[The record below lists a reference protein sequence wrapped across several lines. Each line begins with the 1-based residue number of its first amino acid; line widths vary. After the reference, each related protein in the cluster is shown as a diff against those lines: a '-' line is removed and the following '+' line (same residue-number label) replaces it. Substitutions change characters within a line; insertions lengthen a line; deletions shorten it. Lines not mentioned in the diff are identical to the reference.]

1 MSSEACCPLHLPQT
15 PTVLL
20 RNPGCWPWAIDTVE
34 ICLGTL
40 CSVVTWEYTVQN
52 DINRGYSR
60 VSPSH
65 RQAQPLVPQLIGVQ
79 IDRGQQ
85 QHADQPTTTTD
96 DFLFHPSPGLML
108 FSCLVF
114 GCVVSSFTQRRQS
127 QDPLQ
132 LFVYTTL
139 LGAAALV
146 GYARRESAH
155 LILLGYLPWATC
167 TAMTLSISGHSLYRL
182 LKTGSGAIKDEEK
195 AQLLGG

>member
-60 VSPSH
+60 
-65 RQAQPLVPQLIGVQ
+65 

-96 DFLFHPSPGLML
+96 GFLFHPSPGLML

-155 LILLGYLPWATC
+155 LILLGYLPSATC
-167 TAMTLSISGHSLYRL
+167 AAMTLSISGHSLYRL
-182 LKTGSGAIKDEEK
+182 LKTGSGATKDEEK